1 MASACL
7 VSQIL
12 PRVFPGSLFMI
23 ERCVALLGRP
33 DEPTDAVFEYC
44 EYLGGALNRQGI
56 PLELFRVRWFELG
69 WRSAL
74 RGLRNKI
81 AASPK
86 ASFLVQY
93 TALMWSRHGFS
104 WRVLSVI
111 RLLKKSGARCIVMFH
126 DSEEYLGSCLVDRL
140 RRKVQIYTMR
150 KALQLADLAILN
162 VPPEN
167 APWVPAGSRK
177 AVCIPVGANLPSPE
191 RGWSQSKASRRER
204 PFVVVFSL
212 SGGRVLEQEV
222 RTISEAVVYAGE
234 KLGALLLVVAGRNSE
249 AGGLLLKEKLAG
261 TRVEVTAYG
270 LLGGEELVPLL
281 GSCDVMLFVRGP
293 ISSRRGSAIA
303 GIACGLPI
311 VGREGWETGWPLTE
325 AGVVLLPRDRKPEYG
340 QALVRVLSDR
350 SYARSLAE
358 RSRQAYLRYFSWDVI
373 AAQYLEALRGIQS
386 LTDKLS
392 EGQEG

>member
-1 MASACL
+1 MT
-7 VSQIL
+7 
-12 PRVFPGSLFMI
+12 

-33 DEPTDAVFEYC
+33 DEPTDAVSEYC
-44 EYLGGALNRQGI
+44 EYLGGALKKQGI
-56 PLELFRVRWFELG
+56 SLELYRVRWFELG

-74 RGLRNKI
+74 RELENKI
-81 AASPK
+81 AASPE
-86 ASFLVQY
+86 AFFLVQY

-104 WRVLSVI
+104 WRVLRII
-111 RLLKKSGARCIVMFH
+111 RLLKKSGARCVIMFH
-126 DSEEYLGSCLVDRL
+126 DSEGYHGSRLVDRL

-191 RGWSQSKASRRER
+191 RGWSQAKVSRTE
-204 PFVVVFSL
+204 PPSVVVFSL
-212 SGGRVLEQEV
+212 SEGRVLEQEV
-222 RTISEAVVYAGE
+222 QTIREAVAYAGE
-234 KLGALLLVVAGRNSE
+234 KLGTLRLVVAGRNSE
-249 AGGLLLKEKLAG
+249 TGGLLLKEKLAG
-261 TRVEVTAYG
+261 TRVEVMICG
-270 LLGGEELVPLL
+270 LLAGEELVPLL

-303 GIACGLPI
+303 GIGCGLPI

-325 AGVVLLPRDRKPEYG
+325 AGVVLLPRDQEPDYG

-350 SYARSLAE
+350 SYALSLAE
-358 RSRQAYLRYFSWDVI
+358 RSRQAYLRYFSWEVI
-373 AAQYLEALRGIQS
+373 AAQYSKAMRGIPS
-386 LTDKLS
+386 STEKPS
-392 EGQEG
+392 EGEEG

>member
-1 MASACL
+1 MTH
-7 VSQIL
+7 
-12 PRVFPGSLFMI
+12 P
-23 ERCVALLGRP
+23 CVALLGRP
-33 DEPTDAVFEYC
+33 DEPTDAVLEYC
-44 EYLGGALNRQGI
+44 EYLGAALKKQGI

-69 WRSAL
+69 WRCAL
-74 RGLRNKI
+74 RELENKI

-86 ASFLVQY
+86 ATFLVQY

-111 RLLKKSGARCIVMFH
+111 RLLKKSGARCVVMFH
-126 DSEEYLGSCLVDRL
+126 DSEGYHGSRMVDRL

-167 APWVPAGSRK
+167 APWIPAGSRK

-191 RGWSQSKASRRER
+191 RGWSPAKVTGAEPPS
-204 PFVVVFSL
+204 VVVFSL
-212 SGGRVLEQEV
+212 SGGRVLEQETQ
-222 RTISEAVVYAGE
+222 TISEAARYAGE
-234 KLGALLLVVAGRNSE
+234 KLGTLRLVVAGRNSD

-261 TRVEVTAYG
+261 TRVEVVTYG
-270 LLGGEELVPLL
+270 LLAREKLVSLL
-281 GSCDVMLFVRGP
+281 GCCEVMLFVRGP

-311 VGREGWETGWPLTE
+311 VGREGWETGWPFTE
-325 AGVVLLPRDRKPEYG
+325 AGVVLLPRDQKPDYG
-340 QALVRVLSDR
+340 QALVRILSDR
-350 SYARSLAE
+350 SYALSLAE

-373 AAQYLEALRGIQS
+373 AARYLEALRGIQS
-386 LTDKLS
+386 FTDKLS
-392 EGQEG
+392 EDQDV

>member
-1 MASACL
+1 MRESL
-7 VSQIL
+7 IL
-12 PRVFPGSLFMI
+12 I
-23 ERCVALLGRP
+23 LGWR
-33 DEPTDAVFEYC
+33 DEPTDAVLEYC
-44 EYLGGALNRQGI
+44 EYLREALKRQGT
-56 PLELFRVRWFELG
+56 PLELFRVRWSELG

-74 RGLRNKI
+74 QELGNKI

-104 WRVLSVI
+104 WRVLGVI
-111 RLLKKSGARCIVMFH
+111 RLLKKSGARCVIMFH
-126 DSEEYLGSCLVDRL
+126 DSEGYPGNRLVDRV

-150 KALQLADLAILN
+150 KLLQLADLAILN

-167 APWVPAGSRK
+167 AAWVPAGSRK
-177 AVCIPVGANLPSPE
+177 PVCIPVGANLPSPE
-191 RGWSQSKASRRER
+191 RGWSQAKVSRTE
-204 PFVVVFSL
+204 PPSVVVFSL

-222 RTISEAVVYAGE
+222 QTISEAVVYAGE
-234 KLGALLLVVAGRNSE
+234 KLGALRLVVAGRNSE

-261 TRVEVTAYG
+261 TRVEVMTYG
-270 LLGGEELVPLL
+270 LLAGEELVPLL

-293 ISSRRGSAIA
+293 ISSRRGSAVA

-311 VGREGWETGWPLTE
+311 VGREGWETGWPITE
-325 AGVVLLPRDRKPEYG
+325 AGVVLLPRDQEPDYG

-350 SYARSLAE
+350 PYALSLAE
-358 RSRQAYLRYFSWDVI
+358 RSQQVYLRYFSWDVI
-373 AAQYLEALRGIQS
+373 ASQYLEALRGIQS
-386 LTDKLS
+386 LTDKSS

>member
-1 MASACL
+1 
-7 VSQIL
+7 
-12 PRVFPGSLFMI
+12 
-23 ERCVALLGRP
+23 
-33 DEPTDAVFEYC
+33 
-44 EYLGGALNRQGI
+44 
-56 PLELFRVRWFELG
+56 
-69 WRSAL
+69 
-74 RGLRNKI
+74 
-81 AASPK
+81 
-86 ASFLVQY
+86 
-93 TALMWSRHGFS
+93 
-104 WRVLSVI
+104 
-111 RLLKKSGARCIVMFH
+111 
-126 DSEEYLGSCLVDRL
+126 
-140 RRKVQIYTMR
+140 
-150 KALQLADLAILN
+150 
-162 VPPEN
+162 
-167 APWVPAGSRK
+167 
-177 AVCIPVGANLPSPE
+177 
-191 RGWSQSKASRRER
+191 
-204 PFVVVFSL
+204 VVVFSL

-311 VGREGWETGWPLTE
+311 VGREGCVTGWPLTE
-325 AGVVLLPRDRKPEYG
+325 AGVVLLPRDRKPVYG